1 MNEHARLSL
10 SPWGE
15 GEGEGLPSTATG
27 ASPLFPALSPAGEG
41 AGASLIGREHVRLGR
56 NNQDGFAL
64 ARRGQAIAG
73 VVTDGC
79 SSSPRSEVGAQ
90 LSARFLA
97 GWVATHAAGAP
108 LTEDLARSATDALCA
123 WMYRAVSTLDGD
135 PTAFVEMVETYFLH
149 TFLCGVQIA
158 GDSLVFGIGDG
169 AVLVDDALTRLDAGP
184 ENAPPYAAY
193 RLLTGRRPEPQ
204 VHFFGR
210 ARRVV
215 LMTDGFDALLEKEPS
230 RLASLLDGELFRNT
244 RTLQRRLNVLGEAA
258 PPADDAT
265 LVVMEGV

>member
-1 MNEHARLSL
+1 MN
-10 SPWGE
+10 
-15 GEGEGLPSTATG
+15 STAIGST
-27 ASPLFPALSPAGEG
+27 PLSPAHCPGGEG

-97 GWVATHAAGAP
+97 SWVATHASGAP
-108 LTEDLARSATDALCA
+108 LTEDLARHATDALCA

-135 PTAFVEMVETYFLH
+135 PTAFVEVVETYFLH
-149 TFLCGVQIA
+149 TFLCAVRIG
-158 GDSLVFGIGDG
+158 GDALVFGIGDG
-169 AVLVDDALTRLDAGP
+169 AVLVDGVLTRLDSGP
-184 ENAPPYAAY
+184 ENAPAYAAY
-193 RLLTGRRPEPQ
+193 RLLTGRRPDAQ
-204 VHFFGR
+204 VHHFGT
-210 ARRVV
+210 ARRIV
-215 LMTDGFDALLEKEPS
+215 LMTDGFDALLETNPA
-230 RLASLLDGELFRNT
+230 RVAALFDGELFKNP

-258 PPADDAT
+258 PPSDDAT
-265 LVVMEGV
+265 LVVLEGD

>member
-1 MNEHARLSL
+1 MTVTA
-10 SPWGE
+10 P
-15 GEGEGLPSTATG
+15 LPRS
-27 ASPLFPALSPAGEG
+27 PALSPAG
-41 AGASLIGREHVRLGR
+41 AGASLTGREHVRLGR

-108 LTEDLARSATDALCA
+108 LTEELGRIATDALCA
-123 WMYRAVSTLDGD
+123 WIYRAVSTLDGP
-135 PTAFVEMVETYFLH
+135 PTAFVELVETYFLH

-158 GDSLVFGIGDG
+158 GDALVFGIGDG

-184 ENAPPYAAY
+184 RNAPPYAAY

-204 VHFFGR
+204 VHFLGR

-230 RLASLLDGELFRNT
+230 RLAALLDGELFRNA
-244 RTLQRRLNVLGEAA
+244 RTLQRRLNVLAEAA

-265 LVVMEGV
+265 LVVLEGA